1 MLAFVKDCE
10 ANDINLKQ
18 IGVAGVTTT
27 QLLETMKATYG
38 LIG

>member
-10 ANDINLKQ
+10 VGDVNLKQ
-18 IGVAGVTTT
+18 IGVVGATMV

>member
-10 ANDINLKQ
+10 VGDVNLNQ
-18 IGVAGVTTT
+18 IGVAGVTMV